1 MYYYSTVNNIVMT
14 HSGII
19 TGELCDTVSIHFER
33 PNEKGFDFLDMDLP
47 GYFVKISFG
56 FSEYEILTLK
66 RYAKNNAAIVWD
78 FAREGGGTNA

>member
-19 TGELCDTVSIHFER
+19 AGKLYDAVNIHFER

-47 GYFVKISFG
+47 GGVVKKSFG
-56 FSEYEILTLK
+56 FSEDEILTLK
-66 RYAKNNAAIVWD
+66 RYAKNNAAIIWD
-78 FAREGGGTNA
+78 FAKEGGGENA

>member
-1 MYYYSTVNNIVMT
+1 MT

-47 GYFVKISFG
+47 GEFVKKSFG
-56 FSEYEILTLK
+56 FSEDEILTLK
-66 RYAKNNAAIVWD
+66 RYAYTHMQRAPNRFDYFNKI
-78 FAREGGGTNA
+78 

>member
-33 PNEKGFDFLDMDLP
+33 PNEKGFDFLDMYLP
-47 GYFVKISFG
+47 GEFVKKYFG
-56 FSEYEILTLK
+56 F
-66 RYAKNNAAIVWD
+66 
-78 FAREGGGTNA
+78 

>member
-19 TGELCDTVSIHFER
+19 TGELFDTVSIHFER

-47 GYFVKISFG
+47 GEFVKKSFG
-56 FSEYEILTLK
+56 FSEDEILTLK